1 MNTIVEID
9 RSGRIVVP
17 KKFRDALQLKP
28 GTRLKLEQAG
38 ERLVLE
44 QDSPEPRLEMRDG
57 LLVMV
62 GGPPLTVEDVNEL
75 IRQGYEERHKRIME
89 GSGLE

>member
-9 RSGRIVVP
+9 RAGRIVVP
-17 KKFRDALQLKP
+17 KKFRDALRLKP

-44 QDSPEPRLEMRDG
+44 QDYPEPRLEMRDG

-62 GGPPLTVEDVNEL
+62 GGPPLTVENVNEL
-75 IRQGYEERHKRIME
+75 ISEQREQRMRFV
-89 GSGLE
+89 SGLADEP